1 MKQLLCLPLQHNLI
15 FSFLIYSV
23 LVKSSI
29 FYFLRKLGL
38 TLDLCF
44 VFFFF
49 IVVVQSLIRVRL
61 FVTWW
66 TAAHQGF
73 LSFTISRSLL
83 KLMSI
88 DLVMQ
93 SNHHILYH
101 PFLLLPS
108 IFLRIKVLSNE
119 CQLFTLGDQSIG
131 TSASVL
137 PMNIQGWF
145 PFGLTGLIFLLTK
158 GLSRVFSNTTV

>member
-1 MKQLLCLPLQHNLI
+1 M
-15 FSFLIYSV
+15 FFL
-23 LVKSSI
+23 
-29 FYFLRKLGL
+29 
-38 TLDLCF
+38 F
-44 VFFFF
+44 VCFF
-49 IVVVQSLIRVRL
+49 IVVIQSLSRVRL

-83 KLMSI
+83 KLMSTE
-88 DLVMQ
+88 LVMQ

-108 IFLRIKVLSNE
+108 IFLRIRVLSNE
-119 CQLFTLGDQSIG
+119 CQLFTLGGQSIG

-137 PMNIQGWF
+137 PVNIQGWF
-145 PFGLTGLIFLLTK
+145 SFRLTGLVSLLTK
-158 GLSRVFSNTTV
+158 GLSRVFSNTTLQKHQFFAAQPSLWSKSHNPYMTTGKTIALTIKTLLAK